1 MLRMFQFLGKIS
13 IRRYL
18 VLAGMVAITL
28 LLNYNNWQNQLQI
41 TARKERKHAANQA
54 RSEQLSLSEA
64 TPAAQPETEG
74 APAATSATDTR
85 ASSSSQSHTTSV
97 TTSTPN
103 NGIVE
108 GSSTVN
114 GGSLVFSPASLT
126 LPLSGRAPLFTISS
140 PDGSPVHPPVLSSDP
155 TQLLSLTPQTSS
167 GSPKATWSMQL
178 SGNPKPGIYSVQ
190 LKATKTQGSGTVEY
204 TGTLTLVVLL

>member
-85 ASSSSQSHTTSV
+85 ASSSSQRHTTSV

-108 GSSTVN
+108 GSS
-114 GGSLVFSPASLT
+114 
-126 LPLSGRAPLFTISS
+126 
-140 PDGSPVHPPVLSSDP
+140 
-155 TQLLSLTPQTSS
+155 
-167 GSPKATWSMQL
+167 
-178 SGNPKPGIYSVQ
+178 
-190 LKATKTQGSGTVEY
+190 
-204 TGTLTLVVLL
+204 